1 MNILNQCS
9 RTLAA
14 ILTDCPLAVDDA
26 LACFALAL
34 RERGVGVR
42 GFLATSCSLANGAS
56 SQAFIDLDSYH
67 TIQPTNVPQ
76 KFLQPEPGNDSER
89 FKARLHDIAGQRA
102 DLVLLPS
109 SVVSIATRQEF
120 SKALSTLINA
130 STPVLTSV
138 RCSHFADWQAL
149 SNNRFTLLQPTVK
162 AMFDWIE
169 TIWQNKKPTFH

>member
-1 MNILNQCS
+1 MNISNSCPP
-9 RTLAA
+9 RLAA

-34 RERGVGVR
+34 RERGLGVR
-42 GFLATSCSLANGAS
+42 GFLATSRSLANGTSFPAL
-56 SQAFIDLDSYH
+56 FDLDSCH
-67 TIQPTNVPQ
+67 TILPTNAPLRS
-76 KFLQPEPGNDSER
+76 LQHQPGNDGER
-89 FKARLHDIAGQRA
+89 FKARLLDISGHRA

-109 SVVSIATRQEF
+109 SAVSIATRQEF

-130 STPVLTSV
+130 GTPVLTSV

-169 TIWQNKKPTFH
+169 AIWQNNKPTFH